1 MEGIE
6 IIVSVIAVVW
16 TLIAAYTDLKRNQIP
31 LWNSPS
37 LFALALIQKYV
48 CGHDIVWDLLGM
60 GIVFIAAMAATFA
73 GMGGGDVLLFSAL
86 AFLVGTQKIVP
97 FFLFLSAEA
106 IVYAV
111 IQKAFLK
118 KKGKMQVPLAPFCI
132 LPLIYVIFF

>member
-6 IIVSVIAVVW
+6 IIVSVIAVGC
-16 TLIAAYTDLKRNQIP
+16 TIIAAYTDIKKKQIP
-31 LWNSPS
+31 LWISPL
-37 LFALALIQKYV
+37 LFALALIPKYA
-48 CGHDIVWDLLGM
+48 CGQDIAWDLLGM

-86 AFLVGTQKIVP
+86 AFVIGIQRVVP
-97 FFLFLSAEA
+97 FFLFLSAEV

-111 IQKAFLK
+111 IQKALLK

-132 LPLIYVIFF
+132 LPIIYIIFF